1 MPIPRT
7 KQPVTVEPAQPPIR
21 SAGYPAAETYEAGR
35 GALSTAVEVAK
46 ALAHPARIRLLAML
60 EGGELCGCQLAAAV
74 GLAQST
80 VSAHMAELRR
90 AGLVDEDKRGRW
102 VYSRLARAGAPAA
115 LAGRLLELAASD
127 PQIEADR
134 TLVAELRRHAPE
146 DLCRVGGDLV
156 ALGVASGLV
165 ET

>member
-1 MPIPRT
+1 MPNRRT
-7 KQPVTVEPAQPPIR
+7 QRPVAVEPARLPIR
-21 SAGYPAAETYEAGR
+21 GALSPAGEAHEAGR
-35 GALSTAVEVAK
+35 GALSAAVEVAK
-46 ALAHPARIRLLAML
+46 ALAHPARIRLLGML
-60 EGGELCGCQLAAAV
+60 EGGELCSCQLAAAV

-90 AGLVDEDKRGRW
+90 AGLVDEEKRGRW

-115 LAGRLLELAASD
+115 LAGRLLDLAASD

-156 ALGVASGLV
+156 ALGVFSGLA